1 MSDRDNPYLYIP
13 ELHGYDDSSSTGMIP
28 MIDDDDIIPFGT
40 SDNYFYENLD
50 WVKSETQNFYNAKY
64 KVKKYEVKKF
74 GELWA

>member
-40 SDNYFYENLD
+40 SDNYFYENLL
-50 WVKSETQNFYNAKY
+50 KEEEE
-64 KVKKYEVKKF
+64 KVEKLDIYEPEVV
-74 GELWA
+74 